1 MLLVVKEGARA
12 GAWKYFSRSAV
23 AVEEGGVEIMV
34 MVLLLLLLLEREG
47 KDRRERDETRRR
59 VPGKKKKKDKDAFR
73 RGQPPTTIHHT
84 KTTTGRGP
92 EQGTM
97 QRGMAGS
104 LCAAP
109 RGKEGVV
116 ESRSR
121 AGRER
126 IVRCEN

>member
-12 GAWKYFSRSAV
+12 GAWRYFSRTAV
-23 AVEEGGVEIMV
+23 AVEEEGGVEIMV
-34 MVLLLLLLLEREG
+34 MVLLLLLEREG
-47 KDRRERDETRRR
+47 KDRRERDETRR

-84 KTTTGRGP
+84 KTTTERGP
-92 EQGTM
+92 EQRTM

-121 AGRER
+121 ANRER
-126 IVRCEN
+126 TVRCEN